1 MLPRSHRQGVLHM
14 KPIRL
19 MSGFFTVGV
28 WTLLSRVLG
37 FAREVLLLSLIGP
50 GPVMDAFV
58 AAFRLPNMFRR
69 FFAEGAFN
77 AAFVPMFAK
86 RLEAG
91 EGAGIFARDAFN
103 GLALVVTLLT
113 GIGMVFMPVLVWL
126 TAEGF
131 VGNARFDMTVGY
143 GRIAFPYILCMS
155 LSALFSGI
163 LNATG
168 RFAVAAA
175 APVLLN
181 IFVITA
187 MIIGAVTGGAV
198 IDWLIWSIPLAGVA
212 QLALTWRA
220 AAAAGFPLRFSRPHW
235 TPDMKAMITVALP
248 AALASGVMQINLV
261 VGQLV
266 ASQYDSAVSWLFA
279 ADRLYQLPLGVVG
292 IAVGVVLLPDLARR
306 LRANDEDGAHY
317 TLSRAAEISLALT
330 IPSAVALMV
339 IPGSLVR
346 VLFERGASDMDD
358 TAAIATAVMIYGLGL
373 PAFVLQKILQP
384 LYFARE
390 DTRRPFYFA
399 LVAMVINAGLAFG
412 LAPFVGWIAPAIA
425 TTFAGWA
432 MFACLAIGVRRYGVA
447 ARFDRRFHKRIWRI
461 IAASVVMG
469 IALWVGNAVLQPF
482 LGLPWWRGLA
492 LLVLIALGAA
502 SYFGTG
508 QKIGAFRLSE
518 FKGALRRG

>member
-1 MLPRSHRQGVLHM
+1 M

-19 MSGFFTVGV
+19 MTGFFTVGV

-37 FAREVLLLSLIGP
+37 FIREVLLLSLIGP

-86 RLEAG
+86 KLEG
-91 EGAGIFARDAFN
+91 EEDAQRFARDAFN
-103 GLALVVTLLT
+103 GLGLVVLVLT
-113 GIGMVFMPVLVWL
+113 GLGMVFMPALVWA

-131 VGNARFDMTVGY
+131 VGDERFDMTVGY
-143 GRIAFPYILCMS
+143 GRIVFPYILCMS
-155 LSALFSGI
+155 LAALFSGV

-181 IFVITA
+181 IFVIAA
-187 MIIGAVTGGAV
+187 MTIGALTGGAV
-198 IDWLIWSIPLAGVA
+198 VTWLVWAIPLAGVA

-220 AAAAGFPLRFSRPHW
+220 AADAGFALKPGRPRW
-235 TPDMKAMITVALP
+235 TKDMRAMIVVALP
-248 AALASGVMQINLV
+248 AAMASGVMQINLV

-292 IAVGVVLLPDLARR
+292 IAVGVVLLPDLSRR
-306 LRANDEDGAHY
+306 LRAGDTQGAHH
-317 TLSRAAEISLALT
+317 TLSRAAEVSLALT
-330 IPSAVALMV
+330 IPSAVALTV
-339 IPGSLVR
+339 VPLALVT
-346 VLFERGASDMDD
+346 VLFERGASDVDD
-358 TAAIATAVMIYGLGL
+358 SAAIATAVTIYGLGL

-384 LYFARE
+384 VYFARE
-390 DTRRPFYFA
+390 DTKRPFYFA
-399 LVAMVINAGLAFG
+399 LVAMVVNAALAIG
-412 LAPFVGWIAPAIA
+412 LAPFVGWIAPALA
-425 TTFAGWA
+425 TTLAGWV
-432 MFACLAIGVRRYGVA
+432 MFACLAIGARRFGDA
-447 ARFDRRFHKRIWRI
+447 ARFDARFHKRIWRI

-469 IALWVGNAVLQPF
+469 VALMATNVALQPF
-482 LGLPWWRGLA
+482 IGLPWWRGLA
-492 LLVLIALGAA
+492 LLVLLSVGAA
-502 SYFGTG
+502 SFFGIG
-508 QKIGAFRLSE
+508 QLIGAFKVSE
-518 FKGALRRG
+518 FRSAVRRG

>member
-1 MLPRSHRQGVLHM
+1 M

-37 FAREVLLLSLIGP
+37 FLREVLILSLIGP
-50 GPVMDAFV
+50 GPLMDAFV

-77 AAFVPMFAK
+77 AAFVPMFSK
-86 RLEAG
+86 RLEGDEHPTA
-91 EGAGIFARDAFN
+91 FAQNAFN
-103 GLALVVTLLT
+103 GLFLVVALLT
-113 GIGMVFMPVLVWL
+113 GVGMILMPGLVWL

-131 VGNARFDMTVGY
+131 SGDARFDMTVGF
-143 GRIAFPYILCMS
+143 GRIVFPYILFMS

-181 IFVITA
+181 LFVITA
-187 MIIGAVTGGAV
+187 LILAALTGGAA
-198 IDWLIWSIPLAGVA
+198 ITWLIWSIPLAGIA

-220 AAAAGFPLRFSRPHW
+220 AAQAGFALVPARPRW
-235 TPDMKAMITVALP
+235 NAEMRDLIVIALP

-266 ASQYDSAVSWLFA
+266 ASQYDKAVSWLFA

-292 IAVGVVLLPDLARR
+292 IAVGVVLLPDLSRR
-306 LRANDEDGAHY
+306 LRAGDANGGRHAI
-317 TLSRAAEISLALT
+317 SRAAEISLALT

-339 IPGSLVR
+339 IPLTLVA
-346 VLFERGASDMDD
+346 VLFQRGASTVDD
-358 TAAIATAVMIYGLGL
+358 SAAIATAVMIYGLGL

-399 LVAMVINAGLAFG
+399 LVAMIVNAGLAVG
-412 LAPFVGWIAPAIA
+412 LSPYVGWLAPAIA
-425 TTFAGWA
+425 TTMAGWA
-432 MFACLAIGVRRYGVA
+432 MFALLAIGARRYGDA
-447 ARFDRRFHKRIWRI
+447 ARFDRRFHGRIWRI
-461 IAASVVMG
+461 LAASAIMG
-469 IALWVGNAVLQPF
+469 AVLWFFNVQ
-482 LGLPWWRGLA
+482 LSSLLALPWWRGLG
-492 LLVLIALGAA
+492 LLILITIGAV
-502 SYFGTG
+502 SYFGSG
-508 QKIGAFRLSE
+508 QALGAFRLSE
-518 FKGALRRG
+518 FRAALRRGG